1 MSDASNGKA
10 NGQASGPSRPSL
22 RRRLALVGVWS
33 ALTTALLLTGLAV
46 FSNTAQQQLRQTTM
60 GVIEEQR
67 IGDAVIRG
75 VMQQI
80 SIAGDALPSRRAE
93 QVARFDSVGAAVYAH
108 LRGYLSRPLTAAERQ
123 QIERIKEEHQQLE
136 VAARRVMS
144 APSSLSAYSADASA
158 DMQRHAFTVLD
169 VLRDFVSMR
178 ERALESLADTQADTM
193 RRVTVSLVLLV
204 ALFALAQVLM
214 VARFVRRRVTLPL
227 EQCADAV
234 SRVGAGDRDVRLP
247 SASDQEFAELAEAFN
262 AMSSRLTEARAD
274 LETRNSSLS
283 EALSQVR
290 TTQDELVR
298 SETLSAI
305 GRMTAGLAHELN
317 NPLATVLASS
327 ELLASRLRE
336 SAASDSEL
344 SKTELES
351 LYVSPILH
359 EARRARL
366 LVRSLLQFARRGDSE
381 VRPVPFRE
389 SLEVV
394 CELRQFA
401 FAAAGVRLDI
411 PPFADACIMAERQH
425 LQGVLLN
432 VLNNALDALSGHER
446 QDGAAHVVRVE
457 ARPDREHFVVTIS
470 DNGPGLREPARVF
483 EAFYTTKDVGEG
495 TGLGLALVDRFMTT
509 FGGSVH
515 ADNVPGGGARFTL
528 VFRLADPGLVP
539 VTGCVPEL
547 ADSLPTPASSA
558 DLAGHAVGDTVFPV
572 AEMHETSARP
582 CVLVVDDEAPLLR
595 AQDLL
600 LRRLGVDVVLCGSV
614 VDAQRVLEQ
623 RPVQVVLCDVKM
635 PAASGVVLLEW
646 VERHRPHLIPH
657 FAFVTGDVEAPEI
670 GRFAREHPDALIA
683 KPFDVR
689 EYLDQ
694 VRRLLDQPAASAR

>member
-1 MSDASNGKA
+1 MSNIA
-10 NGQASGPSRPSL
+10 RPSL
-22 RRRLALVGVWS
+22 RRRLALVAVWS
-33 ALTTALLLTGLAV
+33 ALTTALLLGGLAI
-46 FSNTAQQQLRQTTM
+46 FSSRAQQELRSTTM
-60 GVIEEQR
+60 AVLEEQR
-67 IGDAVIRG
+67 IGGAVIRG

-80 SIAGDALPSRRAE
+80 SIAGDATPSRRAE
-93 QVARFDSVGAAVYAH
+93 QVARFDSVGAAVYTH
-108 LRGYLSRPLTAAERQ
+108 LRGYLSRPLSPAERQ
-123 QIERIKEEHQQLE
+123 QIERVKEEHQQLE

-144 APSSLSAYSADASA
+144 SPSSTSAYSADANA
-158 DMQRHAFTVLD
+158 DMRRHAFAVLD

-178 ERALESLADTQADTM
+178 ERALESLVDTQADTM
-193 RRVTVSLVLLV
+193 RRVTVSLVVLV
-204 ALFALAQVLM
+204 ALFALVQVLV
-214 VARFVRRRVTLPL
+214 VARFVRRRVTMPL
-227 EQCADAV
+227 EQIAEAV
-234 SRVGAGDRDVRLP
+234 SRVGTNDRDVRLP
-247 SASDQEFAELAEAFN
+247 TASDQEFAELADAFN
-262 AMSSRLTEARAD
+262 AMSSRLAEARAD
-274 LETRNSSLS
+274 LETRNTSLS

-336 SAASDSEL
+336 SATSDTPPST
-344 SKTELES
+344 TELES
-351 LYVSPILH
+351 LYVSPILN

-394 CELRQFA
+394 SELRQFA
-401 FAAAGVRLDI
+401 FAAAGVRLDVA
-411 PPFADACIMAERQH
+411 PFADACIMAERQH

-446 QDGAAHVVRVE
+446 QDGAAQVVRVE
-457 ARPDREHFVVTIS
+457 ARHDHEHFVVSIS

-515 ADNVPGGGARFTL
+515 AENLADSGARFTL
-528 VFRLADPGLVP
+528 VFRLADPSLVP
-539 VTGCVPEL
+539 ATGCVPEYTP
-547 ADSLPTPASSA
+547 ALPTPASSA
-558 DLAGHAVGDTVFPV
+558 SVPAQSVGDAVFPV
-572 AEMHETSARP
+572 AHLHEAPARP

-614 VDAQRVLEQ
+614 AEAQRVLEQ

-646 VERHRPHLIPH
+646 VERHRPHLLPH

-670 GRFAREHPDALIA
+670 GRFASEHPEALIA

-694 VRRLLDQPAASAR
+694 VRRLLDQPAASAQ

>member
-1 MSDASNGKA
+1 MNGT
-10 NGQASGPSRPSL
+10 PRPSL
-22 RRRLALVGVWS
+22 RRRLALLGVWS
-33 ALTTALLLTGLAV
+33 ALTTTLLLTGLAI
-46 FSNTAQQQLRQTTM
+46 FSSRAQQQLRLTTRGM
-60 GVIEEQR
+60 LEEER
-67 IGDAVIRG
+67 IGNAVIRG

-80 SIAGDALPSRRAE
+80 SIAGDASPARRAE
-93 QVARFDSVGAAVYAH
+93 QVAHFDSVGAAVYTH
-108 LRGYLSRPLTAAERQ
+108 LRGYLSRPLSPAERQ
-123 QIERIKEEHQQLE
+123 QIERVKEEHQQLE
-136 VAARRVMS
+136 VAARRVMG
-144 APSSLSAYSADASA
+144 APSSTSSYSVDANA
-158 DMQRHAFTVLD
+158 DMRRHAFTALD

-178 ERALESLADTQADTM
+178 ERSLESLAETQADTM

-204 ALFALAQVLM
+204 ALFALAQVLV

-227 EQCADAV
+227 EQCAEAV

-247 SASDQEFAELAEAFN
+247 TASDQEFAELAEAFN
-262 AMSSRLTEARAD
+262 AMSSRLAETRAD
-274 LETRNSSLS
+274 LETRNTSLS
-283 EALSQVR
+283 EALGQVR

-327 ELLASRLRE
+327 ELLAARLRE
-336 SAASDSEL
+336 GGAGHMAHGAAEL
-344 SKTELES
+344 DR
-351 LYVSPILH
+351 LYVAPILQ

-389 SLEVV
+389 SLDVV
-394 CELRQFA
+394 SELRQFA
-401 FAAAGVRLDI
+401 FAAAGVRLEVA
-411 PPFADACIMAERQH
+411 PFDDACIMAERQH

-432 VLNNALDALSGHER
+432 VLNNALDALNGYER
-446 QDGAAHVVRVE
+446 PDGAAALVRVD
-457 ARPDREHFVVTIS
+457 ARRVAEHFVVSVT

-495 TGLGLALVDRFMTT
+495 TGLGLALVDRFMIT

-515 ADNVPGGGARFTL
+515 AENVAGGGARFTL
-528 VFRLADPGLVP
+528 HFRLADPGLMP
-539 VTGCVPEL
+539 ATGCVPESTL
-547 ADSLPTPASSA
+547 SLPTPVSSPA
-558 DLAGHAVGDTVFPV
+558 MTDTLFPV
-572 AEMHETSARP
+572 ADTADAPVRP

-600 LRRLGVDVVLCGSV
+600 LRRLGVDVVLSGSV
-614 VDAQRVLEQ
+614 ADARRVLEQ
-623 RPVQVVLCDVKM
+623 RPVQAVLFDVKM

-646 VERHRPHLIPH
+646 IEQHRPSLLSH

-670 GRFAREHPDALIA
+670 GRFAQAHPDALIA